1 MAVDTMANIA
11 PPVMPSMSA
20 VAESRFLARSE
31 PRATLAGMMSEP
43 IMARSP
49 VSVNST
55 IHISRILDTGIF
67 CPRNRL
73 LPLKASGKLAIK
85 IATRKLKVT
94 EPSLVMKPSMRAS
107 GIPSSIIPSHMDS
120 ATCADP
126 MLVASSSSSNKVE
139 ARLKLNVM
147 EPVPI
152 AGMKFETPALA
163 TPRPPNSILP
173 VCASS
178 PMGLK
183 CRASPC
189 GLERFSS
196 HRFSN
201 KYMVAPSMAP
211 AI

>member
-1 MAVDTMANIA
+1 MAVETMASIA

-20 VAESRFLARSE
+20 VAESRFFARSE

-43 IMARSP
+43 IMASSP
-49 VSVNST
+49 VSVKST
-55 IHISRILDTGIF
+55 IHINMILDTDIF

-73 LPLKASGKLAIK
+73 LPLNASGKFAMK

-94 EPSLVMKPSMRAS
+94 EPSFVMKPSMRAS

-126 MLVASSSSSNKVE
+126 MLVASSSSSSNVE
-139 ARLKLNVM
+139 ARLKLKVM

-163 TPRPPNSILP
+163 TPTPPISKLP
-173 VCASS
+173 VASS
-178 PMGLK
+178 PMGLSA
-183 CRASPC
+183 CRASFG

-196 HRFSN
+196 QRFSS
-201 KYMVAPSMAP
+201 KYIMAPSMAP
-211 AI
+211 KI